1 MQKLLVI
8 VSFLALATASRA
20 AWFTNNVSVDS
31 FVRAAAP
38 ALNYGGA
45 GALSVSGASAVNGS
59 GVTNGAFDSFIRFNT
74 AAAVS
79 HFNALF
85 GTSNW
90 VINGARLRVTEIA
103 TPSNVLFNR
112 GTGAFE
118 IRWIANDNW
127 TEGTGNPNNPTATG
141 LTCNDEP
148 ALLNIATDASLG
160 TFTNAGA
167 DGALTFSL
175 ALAAAFVNDVSAA
188 GEVGLFLT
196 AIDPGVGFT
205 FDSRSFGTVSARPFL
220 EISAVPRPGITA
232 INVSGNDFVLTATNG
247 IAGGTYRVLSSTN
260 LALPLGQWLAVA
272 TNLPTISGEFAITVE
287 NAAGAGAP
295 PLRFFIL
302 ETQ

>member
-8 VSFLALATASRA
+8 VSFLALATATRA

-45 GALSVSGASAVNGS
+45 GALSVSGVSAVNGS
-59 GVTNGAFDSFIRFNT
+59 GVANGAFDSFIRFNT

-79 HFNALF
+79 HFNSLF
-85 GTSNW
+85 GTDNW
-90 VINGARLRVTEIA
+90 VINGARLQVTEIA
-103 TPSNVLFNR
+103 TPSSALFNR

-141 LTCNDEP
+141 ITCNDEP

-205 FDSRSFGTVSARPFL
+205 FDSRSFGTVSARPFM

-247 IAGGTYRVLSSTN
+247 VAGGTYRVLSSTN
-260 LALPLGQWLAVA
+260 LALPLSQWLAVA
-272 TNLPTISGEFAITVE
+272 TNLPTISREFAITVT
-287 NAAGAGAP
+287 NAAGAGAS
-295 PLRFFIL
+295 PLRFFML